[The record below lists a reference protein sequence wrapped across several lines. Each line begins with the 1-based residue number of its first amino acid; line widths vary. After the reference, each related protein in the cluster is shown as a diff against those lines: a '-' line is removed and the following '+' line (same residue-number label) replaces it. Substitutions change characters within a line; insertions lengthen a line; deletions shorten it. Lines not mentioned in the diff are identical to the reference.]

1 MEKVKLCL
9 VLYGISRLKEY
20 NCILI
25 ILEESFV
32 ESIERMVKL
41 ILTLLLI
48 LILINPTKKKENIKL
63 HFQEEYQLYR
73 YYLMKKRT
81 IQLIPLKEKK
91 IRRKN
96 LSPSRV

>member
-1 MEKVKLCL
+1 MEKLKVK
-9 VLYGISRLKEY
+9 LYGISRLKEY

-63 HFQEEYQLYR
+63 HFQEN
-73 YYLMKKRT
+73 
-81 IQLIPLKEKK
+81 INFIV
-91 IRRKN
+91 II
-96 LSPSRV
+96 